1 MAVPETQLIPPEQLA
16 ALIADHW
23 KEHAPQMYAELQ
35 QSGQLE
41 SLARRLAQ
49 TTAQFDANL
58 RQSGLDP
65 LQAASWAMREHALNL
80 P

>member
-1 MAVPETQLIPPEQLA
+1 
-16 ALIADHW
+16 
-23 KEHAPQMYAELQ
+23 MYAELQ